1 MKRLKSKSA
10 RGSETAVHSA
20 AVAASRPPLERIT
33 RIHSS
38 IQAGGF
44 PNCSSL
50 SKILGVTPKTILR
63 DIEFMRDRLRMP
75 VAYDAVEHGYF
86 YSEPVSNVVGLDV
99 SEGEVVALLIAQ
111 KALHQH
117 RGTVYEGPLLSACA
131 KLAASLGGTV
141 SVDLVNLDKAIS
153 FRETGATQVD
163 TAVFEAVSTAATA
176 CRELSF
182 HYLKLQAQTPER
194 RRCRPYHLACINN
207 QWYLFAYDL
216 HRRDLRTFVLSRM
229 SRASV
234 LKASFRRPDDFSI
247 DQLLANSLDVFRG
260 DGQMR
265 EIRVEFDAWAARL
278 VRERVWHASQRV
290 RDLPGGGVE
299 VSLQLSSLPE
309 VERWILGYAG
319 HARAVWPPELVER
332 MRHAAAQLA
341 RLYADSSAANP
352 GDGAVSS

>member
-1 MKRLKSKSA
+1 MKRRNANVSRA
-10 RGSETAVHSA
+10 ATPGSIPE
-20 AVAASRPPLERIT
+20 AVAYSRPPLERIT
-33 RIHSS
+33 RIHSW
-38 IQAGGF
+38 IQGGSF
-44 PNCSSL
+44 PNCRTL
-50 SKILGVTPKTILR
+50 SEVLSVSPKTILR
-63 DIEFMRDRLRMP
+63 DIEFMRDRLQMP
-75 VAYDAVEHGYF
+75 VAYDAIEHGYF

-131 KLAASLGGTV
+131 KLSASLGGTV

-153 FRETGATQVD
+153 FRETGASPVD
-163 TAVFEAVSTAATA
+163 TAVFEAVSTAATS

-182 HYLKLQAQTPER
+182 WYLKLEAQSPER

-216 HRRDLRTFVLSRM
+216 NRRDLRTFVLSRM
-229 SRASV
+229 SRAVV
-234 LKASFRRPDDFSI
+234 LKTTFRRPADFSI

-265 EIRVEFDAWAARL
+265 EIRVQFDPWAARL
-278 VRERVWHASQRV
+278 VRERVWHASQRLT
-290 RDLPGGGVE
+290 DLSDGGVE
-299 VSLQLSSLPE
+299 ISLQLSSLSE

-319 HARAVWPPELVER
+319 HAKAVWPPELVQR
-332 MRHAAAQLA
+332 MRHAASELS
-341 RLYADSSAANP
+341 RLYSDQP
-352 GDGAVSS
+352 VS